1 MAGNLIVFFIYFP
14 VPSLKKQTPFPGK
27 RFQVCDVEKFLLA
40 VRPAHCKTFLKS
52 SPEGDLGGYSPKS
65 PPVGDLHASGI
76 FSRLL
81 SLDSSQRN
89 PSLRYGFLVRNDNV
103 LNIYYPSIQFIRMMR
118 FYHDGCAE
126 SIEPPSVQITKRM
139 HLRAA
144 EIKQHCLSFRM
155 KIKRNE
161 VKFFE

>member
-1 MAGNLIVFFIYFP
+1 MRIIMSYRVTRFPTADFIIA
-14 VPSLKKQTPFPGK
+14 VKN
-27 RFQVCDVEKFLLA
+27 RFT
-40 VRPAHCKTFLKS
+40 HCITFL
-52 SPEGDLGGYSPKS
+52 
-65 PPVGDLHASGI
+65 PVIQETIIMRFLTAKP
-76 FSRLL
+76 FT
-81 SLDSSQRN
+81 
-89 PSLRYGFLVRNDNV
+89 SLRISCSVYLSSKGGKSCGRNDNV
-103 LNIYYPSIQFIRMMR
+103 LNFYYPSIQFIRMMR

-126 SIEPPSVQITKRM
+126 SIEPSSVQITKRM

>member
-1 MAGNLIVFFIYFP
+1 MLLPVRFFSIY
-14 VPSLKKQTPFPGK
+14 K
-27 RFQVCDVEKFLLA
+27 A
-40 VRPAHCKTFLKS
+40 A
-52 SPEGDLGGYSPKS
+52 DLGC
-65 PPVGDLHASGI
+65 
-76 FSRLL
+76 
-81 SLDSSQRN
+81 
-89 PSLRYGFLVRNDNV
+89 LRYGFLVRNDNV
-103 LNIYYPSIQFIRMMR
+103 LNFYYPSIQFIRMMR

-126 SIEPPSVQITKRM
+126 SIEPSSVQITKRM